1 MHHAHEID
9 VYHALEQ
16 RCIGFGKRRGFGD
29 TSIGNEDIDGL
40 PRRGSGDRRADD
52 GLIGDVGNIGEVRL
66 TRCQRFIQHCA
77 LAAEHRDSRASTRQ
91 VRGDGPA
98 NATAATRH
106 QRMRRTRQSGHA
118 LAPRNEILDHGAFR
132 YILCLKLLQESGEPV
147 SILSMIKFMT
157 TQAGRLVYEVAGDP
171 ADTPLVFLHGI
182 GGAARAWRGQISAFS
197 DCYHAIAWEM
207 PGYGGSAPLE
217 RVDIAT
223 LADTLQD
230 FLQQIGASRPV
241 LVGHSIGGMIVQQW
255 LTKYPRAAA
264 AVVLAQ
270 TSPAF
275 GKAEGDW
282 QKQFIEARLGPLD
295 RGETMKTLAPSLV
308 KELVGDNP
316 DADGMRVARDCMASV
331 TEASYRAM
339 MLALL

>member
-1 MHHAHEID
+1 MPI
-9 VYHALEQ
+9 
-16 RCIGFGKRRGFGD
+16 
-29 TSIGNEDIDGL
+29 
-40 PRRGSGDRRADD
+40 P
-52 GLIGDVGNIGEVRL
+52 
-66 TRCQRFIQHCA
+66 
-77 LAAEHRDSRASTRQ
+77 
-91 VRGDGPA
+91 P
-98 NATAATRH
+98 
-106 QRMRRTRQSGHA
+106 
-118 LAPRNEILDHGAFR
+118 P
-132 YILCLKLLQESGEPV
+132 
-147 SILSMIKFMT
+147 MT
-157 TQAGRLVYEVAGDP
+157 TSDGRFSYEAAGDP
-171 ADTPLVFLHGI
+171 SAPPLVFLHGI
-182 GGAARAWRGQISAFS
+182 GGAARAWRHQLS
-197 DCYHAIAWEM
+197 DFGDGFRAVAWDM

-331 TEASYRAM
+331 PEASYRAM
-339 MLALL
+339 MLALLGFDQRRALGNIAVPALVLSGSKDKNAPAPMMAKMATYIPSASYVELEGAGHLVNLEQPGAFNAALDQFLMTIEVTA